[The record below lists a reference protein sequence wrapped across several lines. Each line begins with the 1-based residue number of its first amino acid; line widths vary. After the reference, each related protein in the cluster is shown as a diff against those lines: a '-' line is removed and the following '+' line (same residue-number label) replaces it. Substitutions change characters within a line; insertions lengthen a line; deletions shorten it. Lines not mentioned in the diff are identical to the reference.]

1 MVMNQQHLVPQVVI
15 DCAERM
21 LDERS
26 NQNTR
31 DNYAQRIEAIKRF
44 CEVVLEQKNA
54 KKRR

>member
-1 MVMNQQHLVPQVVI
+1 VI